1 MTLILDPHNLRT
13 LVSDYNRLAD
23 DADWNRF
30 QMSFRSDVDP
40 TLLTEGQKEAVVFVT
55 HIENHTP
62 GYIQDYLSRFPV
74 DGFRE
79 LRHAIHNRELFHFIV
94 RWGVEEDRHA
104 EALSL
109 YQLSAGISSGP
120 DVLLRELI
128 EECIKPFSI
137 GFSEPVQV
145 FAYTFLQEKAT
156 QLYYQCLARMVQEPV
171 LKKLL
176 LTLAKDESRHFVFF
190 ARILDAYLDT
200 FGEKII
206 ALIEEVALSYRM
218 PLYNTLK
225 DYRRRAIRMAREA
238 PGYDRKIPVR
248 ILAEHLEKAIPT
260 HRDLEVPIRQAVS
273 RMVSGGLPQE
283 EARTG
288 GSGEL

>member
-1 MTLILDPHNLRT
+1 MTLILDPHNLRK

-30 QMSFRSDVDP
+30 QMSLRSDVDP
-40 TLLTEGQKEAVVFVT
+40 ALLTEGQKQAVVFVT

-62 GYIQDYLSRFPV
+62 GYIKDYLSRFPV
-74 DGFRE
+74 DGYRE
-79 LRHAIHNRELFHFIV
+79 VRNAMHNRELFHFIV

-109 YQLSAGISSGP
+109 YQLSAGIAP
-120 DVLLRELI
+120 DADILLRELI

-145 FAYTFLQEKAT
+145 FTYTFLQEKAT
-156 QLYYQCLARMVQEPV
+156 QLYYQYLARMVQEPV

-176 LTLAKDESRHFVFF
+176 QTLAKDESRHFVFF
-190 ARILDAYLDT
+190 SRVLDAYLDT
-200 FGEKII
+200 FGGKII

-238 PGYDRKIPVR
+238 PGYDRKTPVR
-248 ILAEHLEKAIPT
+248 ILADHLEKAIPT

-273 RMVSGGLPQE
+273 RMVSGGVPQE
-283 EARTG
+283 EVRTG
-288 GSGEL
+288 GSAER